1 MRRYEKRRRGDRE
14 NLQERLNALQSPRNK
29 RRRRSN
35 AGPAILGI
43 LLIVG
48 VLGLI
53 YFIYTSAFAGGDSTA
68 GAAKSGKV
76 EVSVVKGDT
85 LSSVSDKLDKAGV
98 IGNATLFKLEA
109 RMGGQS
115 ADIKPGKYTFNPS
128 DGTGQ
133 IMKKLTAGEA
143 VPTFS
148 ITIPEGLTIEQTA
161 EVVAQNSGISAKEFK
176 KAASQTD
183 YGYAFLKDPAVKST
197 EGYLFPKQ
205 YEFEKGTT
213 ARQVVNR
220 LLEQYLIETEGLDI
234 AGAKKRLNLSEH
246 ELVTVASL
254 IERESANPKE
264 RPLIAS
270 VIYNRIRQGMPLQI
284 DATIQYARGK
294 PKEELSQKDLEID
307 SPYNTYQNTGL
318 PPGPIASPSRESL
331 KAATEPAETDY
342 VYYVLKA
349 NNQEHF
355 FTNNYDEFLQAK
367 AEAGR

>member
-1 MRRYEKRRRGDRE
+1 MRRHEKARRRDRE
-14 NLQERLNALQSPRNK
+14 SLEDRLNALQSPRNK
-29 RRRRSN
+29 RRKRRSN
-35 AGPAILGI
+35 AGPAILGV
-43 LLIVG
+43 LLVVG
-48 VLGLI
+48 VIGLI
-53 YFIYTSAFAGGDSTA
+53 YLIYTSAVAGGDQTA
-68 GAAKSGKV
+68 NSEKV
-76 EVSVVKGDT
+76 KVSVVKGDT

-98 IGNATLFKLEA
+98 IGSATIFKLEA

-115 ADIKPGKYTFNPS
+115 ADIKPGKYTFS
-128 DGTGQ
+128 SKDGTDE

-148 ITIPEGLTIEQTA
+148 VTIPEGLTIDQTA
-161 EVVAQNSGISAKEFK
+161 EVVAKSSDISAADFK
-176 KAASQTD
+176 KAAGKAD

-234 AGAKKRLNLSEH
+234 SGAKKQLNLSEH

-264 RPLIAS
+264 RPVIAS

-294 PKEELSQKDLEID
+294 PKETLSLQDLKID
-307 SPYNTYQNTGL
+307 SPYNTYENPGL

-331 KAATEPAETDY
+331 QAAIKPAETDY
-342 VYYVLKA
+342 LYYVLKA
-349 NNQEHF
+349 DNQEHF
-355 FTNNYDEFLQAK
+355 FTNNYNEFLQAK

>member
-1 MRRYEKRRRGDRE
+1 M
-14 NLQERLNALQSPRNK
+14 
-29 RRRRSN
+29 
-35 AGPAILGI
+35 ILGI

-53 YFIYTSAFAGGDSTA
+53 YFIYISAFAGDSGQTA
-68 GAAKSGKV
+68 EPGKDKV
-76 EVSVVKGDT
+76 QVSVVKGDT
-85 LSSVSDKLDKAGV
+85 LSSVSDKLDQAGI

-115 ADIKPGKYTFNPS
+115 ADIKPGKYTFS
-128 DGTGQ
+128 SKDGIDE

-161 EVVAQNSGISAKEFK
+161 DVVAQNSDISAEEFK

-183 YGYAFLKDPAVKST
+183 YGYAFLEDPAVKST

-220 LLEQYLIETEGLDI
+220 LLEQYLIETEGLDV

-264 RPLIAS
+264 RPVIAS

-294 PKEELSQKDLEID
+294 PKEALSLQDLKID
-307 SPYNTYQNTGL
+307 SPYNTYENPGL

-331 KAATEPAETDY
+331 QAAIEPAETDY

-355 FTNNYDEFLQAK
+355 FTNNYNEFLQAK